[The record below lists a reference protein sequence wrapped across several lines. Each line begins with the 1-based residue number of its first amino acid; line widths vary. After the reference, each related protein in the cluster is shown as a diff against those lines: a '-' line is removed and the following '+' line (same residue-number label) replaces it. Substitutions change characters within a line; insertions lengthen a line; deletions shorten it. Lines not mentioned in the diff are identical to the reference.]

1 MKWLLV
7 TIFFIIAYFLVRI
20 IEEIIDIHDFKVIL
34 NQYNEDFPEHKI
46 EVPEKFEDLI
56 ELYEKVYINQVELS
70 LLATAT
76 KRKENKKW
84 NNK

>member
-1 MKWLLV
+1 MKWLLA
-7 TIFFIIAYFLVRI
+7 TIFFIIAYFIVRI
-20 IEEIIDIHDFKVIL
+20 IEEIIDIHEFKAIL

-46 EVPEKFEDLI
+46 EVPEKFEDFI

-76 KRKENKKW
+76 KRKENK
-84 NNK
+84 ND